1 MLTREILAAN
11 AQLSGLTEEQIKAII
26 MLLILLISLCAPVMA
41 ADADTSSTSIDSTIS
56 YSEGNKEPQFLLPL
70 DPESQLRLKFELGC
84 AAIIAI
90 CTIVAVV
97 SAIKIIQIKNSQVA
111 KKQSTLRLDSKHSH
125 KYKQ

>member
-1 MLTREILAAN
+1 M
-11 AQLSGLTEEQIKAII
+11 SKQIKAII

-70 DPESQLRLKFELGC
+70 DPESQLRHLKFELVC

-90 CTIVAVV
+90 CAIAAVV
-97 SAIKIIQIKNSQVA
+97 SAIKIIKIKNSPAA
-111 KKQSTLRLDSKHSH
+111 KERSI
-125 KYKQ
+125 Y

>member
-1 MLTREILAAN
+1 M
-11 AQLSGLTEEQIKAII
+11 SKQIKAII
-26 MLLILLISLCAPVMA
+26 MLLILLISLRTPVMA
-41 ADADTSSTSIDSTIS
+41 ADTDTSSTNIDSTIS
-56 YSEGNKEPQFLLPL
+56 CSEENQETQFLLPL
-70 DPESQLRLKFELGC
+70 DPESQLRHLKFELVC

-90 CTIVAVV
+90 CAIAAVV

>member
-1 MLTREILAAN
+1 M
-11 AQLSGLTEEQIKAII
+11 SKQIKAIM

-70 DPESQLRLKFELGC
+70 DPESQLRHLKFELGC
-84 AAIIAI
+84 AAIIAV